1 MDDAIKNKT
10 NKNIEF
16 DVLVNMQENTV
27 SNFFVLVVRKEIFFT
42 SLKGLF
48 GVPVWRVCLIWDCSL
63 LSLD

>member
-42 SLKGLF
+42 SLKESVWSACLACLFDMGLL
-48 GVPVWRVCLIWDCSL
+48 PP
-63 LSLD
+63 